1 MSWQPTFLSVS
12 CYPPKWFAL
21 HRCFI
26 SCAVPLFLAL
36 FCLIWLSSIHVVIF
50 LHPSFKCLLLQEAFP
65 ASLRNVHLTLFVFP
79 RLPSTSASSN
89 FPIIVVCFF
98 FNFYWRI
105 GALQCGVSVYST
117 AKWTSHMYTNIP
129 SVLDFPSVGHHR
141 ALSSIHWA
149 I

>member
-1 MSWQPTFLSVS
+1 MSWQSTFLSVS
-12 CYPPKWFAL
+12 CYPPKWCAL

-26 SCAVPLFLAL
+26 SCAVPLFLGL

-65 ASLRNVHLTLFVFP
+65 ASLRNVHLTLFVFHDSP
-79 RLPSTSASSN
+79 APQHHQTSPLLWV
-89 FPIIVVCFF
+89 FL
-98 FNFYWRI
+98 NFYWRI
-105 GALQCGVSVYST
+105 VALQCCVSVYST

-129 SVLDFPSVGHHR
+129 SVLDFPSIGHHR

-149 I
+149 IQ